1 MIDLAEPLP
10 PPTEADA
17 RLARESSRKLGPLS
31 KHTLRVRIEGSN
43 ELVEL
48 PSGAVRMLVDLLA
61 EMAAGHAVTLIPI
74 HAELT
79 TQEAADLLGVS
90 RPFLIDQLEKKAIPF
105 RKVGS
110 HRRIRFGDLQGYK
123 QRIDAERKKALDD
136 LAAEAQHLDL
146 GY

>member
-17 RLARESSRKLGPLS
+17 RLARESSRKLSPLA
-31 KHTLRVRIEGSN
+31 KHILRVRIEGTN

-48 PSGAVRMLVDLLA
+48 PPGAVRLLVELLG

-79 TQEAADLLGVS
+79 SQQAADLLGVS
-90 RPFLIDQLEKKAIPF
+90 RPFLIEQLDKKAIPF
-105 RKVGS
+105 RKVGT
-110 HRRIRFGDLQGYK
+110 HRRIRFGDIQAYK
-123 QRIDAERKKALDD
+123 QRMDAGRRQALDE
-136 LAAEAQHLDL
+136 LTAEAQRLDL